1 MSILVL
7 TAPLSASKP
16 ERRMRHAR
24 FNFGCSSSSNIKTE
38 AQMIQPHTK
47 ARIVKKALIK
57 MGGVLALLIW
67 CSSLVWAQG
76 VTTGSIAGTVT
87 DQTGGVVPGARIK
100 LRDEG
105 TNVVKEMVA
114 NDSGGFVIPNL
125 PFGAYEI
132 TVSSQG
138 FQTSVHKGVVV
149 ESARTTDLTVRMKVG
164 DVVDTVQ
171 VQGDAP
177 VLELTSSTI
186 SNTVRNEEIRNLP
199 LGGRTILNFA
209 LLVP

>member
-1 MSILVL
+1 MRQQHAKDRNVKKTLITMVGMLVL
-7 TAPLSASKP
+7 LVW
-16 ERRMRHAR
+16 
-24 FNFGCSSSSNIKTE
+24 CSSS
-38 AQMIQPHTK
+38 
-47 ARIVKKALIK
+47 AR
-57 MGGVLALLIW
+57 
-67 CSSLVWAQG
+67 AQG

-87 DQTGGVVPGARIK
+87 DQTGGVVPGAKIK

-125 PFGAYEI
+125 PFGSYEI
-132 TVSSQG
+132 TVSAQG
-138 FQTSVHKGVVV
+138 FQTAVHKGVVV